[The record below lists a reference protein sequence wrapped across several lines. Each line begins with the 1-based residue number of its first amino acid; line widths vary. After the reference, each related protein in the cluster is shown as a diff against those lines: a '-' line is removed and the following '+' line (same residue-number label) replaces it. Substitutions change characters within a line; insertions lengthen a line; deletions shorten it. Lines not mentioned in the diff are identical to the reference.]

1 MLAENKRLRE
11 KTISRRVKFNFA
23 RVGESSIELNS
34 DTNINKPFMGGLEAH
49 PTSKFILCGTGIL
62 PVLENASINIDR
74 VKLWKNIQA

>member
-1 MLAENKRLRE
+1 MGGLEAHPTKKFILCGTGILPVLDENLR
-11 KTISRRVKFNFA
+11 V
-23 RVGESSIELNS
+23 LNQ
-34 DTNINKPFMGGLEAH
+34 FFLGGLEAH